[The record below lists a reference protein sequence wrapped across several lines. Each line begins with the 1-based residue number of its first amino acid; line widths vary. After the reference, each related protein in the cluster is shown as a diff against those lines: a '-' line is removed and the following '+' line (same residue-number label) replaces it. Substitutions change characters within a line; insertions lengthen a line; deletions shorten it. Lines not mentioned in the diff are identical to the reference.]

1 MQCLLLGI
9 VAVPTVFLLRG
20 TQCAA
25 FLTAALAAGTMTLHL
40 RAALHAPV
48 VSVVHGYD
56 LVSTVV
62 IVGLMVFKPLY

>member
-1 MQCLLLGI
+1 VL
-9 VAVPTVFLLRG
+9 AVGEYRCSTVFLLRG